1 MPLIEKPVPT
11 GLLRLC
17 LRWPIWL
24 YRLRCGWLLDSR
36 FLLLT
41 HIGRRSGLPRQ
52 TVLEVVHHDQ
62 ATETYFIASGWGEK
76 SDWFRNLQKTPTVVV
91 TVGRKHFAATA
102 RCLSINEA
110 ARVLLVYAQRHRRA
124 FRTLAKLMVGQR
136 LQGTEQDCRLL
147 AQSVPLMALQA
158 GRVIG

>member
-1 MPLIEKPVPT
+1 MPLIEKPAPT

-17 LRWPIWL
+17 LRLPIWL
-24 YRLRCGWLLDSR
+24 YWLRCGWLLNSR

-52 TVLEVVHHDQ
+52 TVLEVVHHDR

-76 SDWFRNLQKTPTVVV
+76 PDRFRNLQKTPTVVV
-91 TVGRKHFAATA
+91 PVGRERFAATA
-102 RCLSINEA
+102 MCLSSDEA

-124 FRTLAKLMVGQR
+124 FRALAKLMVGQR
-136 LQGTEQDCRLL
+136 LQGTKQDCRLL
-147 AQSVPLMALQA
+147 AQSVPLIALQA
-158 GRVIG
+158 GRAIE